1 MTKSRVLGLREGN
14 DNTKF
19 FLIEEITILVVSIL
33 MELTIDQEVIE
44 EGIVWFYKSLYLE
57 DELICPYLDVWNF
70 FRISK
75 DKGG

>member
-1 MTKSRVLGLREGN
+1 MLCLREGDN
-14 DNTKF
+14 NTKF

-57 DELICPYLDVWNF
+57 DFCPHLDVWNF
-70 FRISK
+70 SRIFE

>member
-1 MTKSRVLGLREGN
+1 MLCLREGDN
-14 DNTKF
+14 NTKF

-57 DELICPYLDVWNF
+57 DKLICPHLDVWNF
-70 FRISK
+70 SRIFE